1 MTKDAKRLL
10 CKIYKN
16 YLTRIKAGEPKEVA
30 RYFDEPALS
39 KCEYSDILSD
49 NNYDDLMELYDQ
61 KCITY
66 YGAVNSFELNKPA
79 IELMQNR
86 FKNGIKDVAE
96 FLLKLPLEKM
106 M

>member
-1 MTKDAKRLL
+1 
-10 CKIYKN
+10 
-16 YLTRIKAGEPKEVA
+16 
-30 RYFDEPALS
+30 
-39 KCEYSDILSD
+39 
-49 NNYDDLMELYDQ
+49 MELYDQ